1 MEDENALRKF
11 VIFPTRETF
20 LSDLPLREI
29 YFMFHILGL
38 HQHQGSE
45 GLRVPFLLIL
55 PSL

>member
-20 LSDLPLREI
+20 LSDEPLREVD
-29 YFMFHILGL
+29 FMFHILGL

-45 GLRVPFLLIL
+45 GLRVPFLLIS